1 MMESMKTILSMS
13 ISGGVMIAALLLLK
27 PLLKEKL
34 SKSWQY
40 YIWLLVILRLL
51 MPISM
56 EASVMNRSFAEAPI
70 VMEQQLQIPQL
81 PQAVI
86 TEPSDPHVAPVSPI
100 A

>member
-51 MPISM
+51 MPFSM
-56 EASVMNRSFAEAPI
+56 EASVMNHSFAEAPI
-70 VMEQQLQIPQL
+70 VVEHHEQIDYR
-81 PQAVI
+81 A
-86 TEPSDPHVAPVSPI
+86 ECSAG
-100 A
+100 